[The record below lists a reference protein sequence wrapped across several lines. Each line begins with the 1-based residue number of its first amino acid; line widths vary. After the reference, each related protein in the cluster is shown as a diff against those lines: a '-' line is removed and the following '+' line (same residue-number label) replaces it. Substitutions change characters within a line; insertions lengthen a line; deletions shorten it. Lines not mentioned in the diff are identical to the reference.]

1 MTELVVLLVLL
12 IFSGIFSGSETAL
25 VALSIGRVEALVK
38 ERRHGARSLHQ
49 LKRDPSQM
57 LTTILI
63 GNNVVNIAASVM
75 AAVIATRL
83 FGDMGP
89 GIAVGALTIA
99 ILIFGEITPK
109 SLATRYSERIS
120 LAIAPPML
128 AFMKIIFPFVWLLG
142 KFTTWVHRLVG
153 AQRDPT
159 VTESE
164 LISMLGHGEEEGTIH
179 HGKREIIER
188 VFSFHNLKVRDV
200 MTPLGDVFSL
210 NGAMSVSQALP
221 LVSEVTYTRIPL
233 CDDDRDNLYKV
244 IYLRDLL
251 TAVADRRGEARLDE
265 VSHEPIF
272 VPQYQNIDELFGKL
286 LHQRRHLAIV
296 VDEFGTIRGIVTL
309 EDLLEEL
316 VGEIYDE
323 SDLAPQL
330 GTRISEHEL
339 SVEGAA
345 ELRVVEDFFDI
356 DLPGKPTDTVG
367 FWILNTTASIPE
379 ADTTYTID
387 GLEVQIAEASRRRID
402 RVRVRR
408 PSSASVHS
416 PKTDNS
422 H

>member
-25 VALSIGRVEALVK
+25 IALSIGRVEALVK
-38 ERRHGARSLHQ
+38 EQRRGARSLHQ

-83 FGDMGP
+83 FGDLGP

-128 AFMKIIFPFVWLLG
+128 ALMKVIFPFVWLLG

-153 AQRDPT
+153 AQRDPI

-164 LISMLGHGEEEGTIH
+164 LISMLGHGEQEGTIH
-179 HGKREIIER
+179 QGEREIIER
-188 VFSFHNLKVRDV
+188 VFSFHDLKVRDV

-210 NGAMSVSQALP
+210 NGAMSVSEALP

-265 VSHEPIF
+265 VAQF
-272 VPQYQNIDELFGKL
+272 ARVFG
-286 LHQRRHLAIV
+286 Q
-296 VDEFGTIRGIVTL
+296 
-309 EDLLEEL
+309 
-316 VGEIYDE
+316 
-323 SDLAPQL
+323 
-330 GTRISEHEL
+330 
-339 SVEGAA
+339 
-345 ELRVVEDFFDI
+345 VVEFV
-356 DLPGKPTDTVG
+356 TSVTV
-367 FWILNTTASIPE
+367 A
-379 ADTTYTID
+379 TIT
-387 GLEVQIAEASRRRID
+387 
-402 RVRVRR
+402 
-408 PSSASVHS
+408 H
-416 PKTDNS
+416 N
-422 H
+422 